1 FITLPQTVVTYNPY
15 GETVFVIV
23 KAGQGPQGKPEW
35 VAKQTF
41 VTIGSLRGDQVAVLK
56 GIKAGD
62 TVVTGG
68 QLKLKSGSRVVI
80 NNNIQPSNEAAP
92 EPTDQ

>member
-1 FITLPQTVVTYNPY
+1 MVV
-15 GETVFVIV
+15 
-23 KAGQGPQGKPEW
+23 KSGQGPQGKPEW

-68 QLKLKSGSRVVI
+68 QLKLKSGSHVVI